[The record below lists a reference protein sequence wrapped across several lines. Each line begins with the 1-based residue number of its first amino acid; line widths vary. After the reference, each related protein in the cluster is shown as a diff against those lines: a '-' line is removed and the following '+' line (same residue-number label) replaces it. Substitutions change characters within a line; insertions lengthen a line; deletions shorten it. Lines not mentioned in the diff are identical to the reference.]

1 MRESVMPMNP
11 SKRRLK
17 APKTIRPDTRR
28 KAAYDRLA
36 RVLEVAPIYKDSPV
50 ATSEFPTEIRQFMQ
64 YVWSVHN
71 PKSFDMPIRN
81 LTPEDVY
88 GATAQYLEALRNPR
102 NKDMTWGD
110 GDSVDRE
117 RVRDILLSFQNP
129 KLFFKNKYKG
139 L

>member
-1 MRESVMPMNP
+1 MKARNP

-17 APKTIRPDTRR
+17 APRTIRPDTRR
-28 KAAYDRLA
+28 DTAYDRLA
-36 RVLEVAPIYKDSPV
+36 RVLEVSPRDKYSPF
-50 ATSEFPTEIRQFMQ
+50 ALMAFPTEIRQFIS
-64 YVWSVHN
+64 YVWEFYN
-71 PKSFDMPIRN
+71 PKSDALPIRN

-88 GATAQYLEALRNPR
+88 GATAQYLEALRDPR

-129 KLFFKNKYKG
+129 KLFLKNKQKG